1 MRLTSIFFKGFFV
14 VAFSATVSACNS
26 GSDQTAAHKVYQLN
40 HVDSSNATHSKMII
54 YKDAGSLVD
63 SKIKE
68 PQKRSQKISISLP
81 DIITYFMSSF

>member
-1 MRLTSIFFKGFFV
+1 MRLTSIFFKAFFI
-14 VAFSATVSACNS
+14 VAFSAIISACNS
-26 GSDQTAAHKVYQLN
+26 DSNQTAAYKGYSLN
-40 HVDSSNATHSKMII
+40 HVDSSNATRSKMVI

-68 PQKRSQKISISLP
+68 TNKRNQKISISLP